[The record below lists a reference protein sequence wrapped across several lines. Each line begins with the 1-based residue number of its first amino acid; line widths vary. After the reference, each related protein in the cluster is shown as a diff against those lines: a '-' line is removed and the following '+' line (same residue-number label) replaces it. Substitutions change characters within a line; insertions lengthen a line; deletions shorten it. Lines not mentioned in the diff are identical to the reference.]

1 MLFLQ
6 KHLYIIT
13 YINIQ
18 NSILDKGKERF
29 ELVMSTTADLKKFG
43 FQTEEVAEQTRS
55 QYIKTGFPM
64 PARRYR
70 LHYEGYNISIEEPY
84 FWVLHYLRYYSGFPQ
99 IDKITDVFAAAE
111 NSAFFGASQQ
121 RLGLQQDKASQF
133 LATIGKM
140 VRELFQLVREL
151 RVLDERLSY
160 YYDSFTTSRSSESAE
175 ITLKGI
181 WVDLVEQGAKNPASV
196 YGMAR
201 EVQFTTL
208 PDLFFSTHPKK
219 QEDTDDVVERERG
232 AFNRK
237 IREVLKRKLRTFLA
251 WKEHTFEEMKNRR
264 VFTLKFLRQ
273 HYEVIRMYIQWVR
286 PYLRNIQRL
295 QLDLS
300 KTETPDLLVAFESSM
315 IEVELLARKPG
326 PVNQCLLIHYLFR
339 TRPEM
344 NYQQEYQRGPIH
356 LGRVEI
362 DFRMYAWTP
371 KEVENYKRMR
381 EQEDFQLLGIID
393 TSLKAA
399 MESLGDELMRYLK
412 EAGESFGPEAEKKEE
427 KNPSS
432 LLSPYTSIFK
442 GFSDLF
448 GAAKKAKVA
457 KPKKE
462 KKTDIM
468 KLALAK
474 SAAEEGAKSATWS
487 IYHHFKKQHAMLN
500 W

>member
-1 MLFLQ
+1 MP
-6 KHLYIIT
+6 T
-13 YINIQ
+13 
-18 NSILDKGKERF
+18 D
-29 ELVMSTTADLKKFG
+29 TDLIKFG
-43 FQTEEVAEQTRS
+43 FVKIVNGKEVADVEIAEQTRS
-55 QYIKTGFPM
+55 QYVKTGFPK

-84 FWVLHYLRYYSGFPQ
+84 FYILHYLRYYSGFPH

-121 RLGLQQDKASQF
+121 RLGLQQDKVSQF

-151 RVLDERLSY
+151 RILDERLSY
-160 YYDSFTTSRSSESAE
+160 YYDSFTTSKSSESAE

-219 QEDTDDVVERERG
+219 QEDVDEVVERERG

-237 IREVLKRKLRTFLA
+237 VREVLKRKLRTFLA
-251 WKEHTFEEMKNRR
+251 WKEHTFDEMKNRR
-264 VFTLKFLRQ
+264 KFTLKFLRQ

-295 QLDLS
+295 QLDQS

-326 PVNQCLLIHYLFR
+326 GKVNQCLLLNYLFR

-344 NYQQEYQRGPIH
+344 SYSQEYQRGPLH
-356 LGRVEI
+356 LGRVEV
-362 DFRMYAWTP
+362 DFRVYGWTN
-371 KEVENYKRMR
+371 EQVENYKKMR
-381 EQEDFQLLGIID
+381 VQEDFQLLGIID
-393 TSLKAA
+393 GSVKAA

-412 EAGESFGPEAEKKEE
+412 EAGEEFGPKVEE
-427 KNPSS
+427 KIKSNPSF
-432 LLSPYTSIFK
+432 LSPYTSIFK
-442 GFSDLF
+442 GFSEMF
-448 GAAKKAKVA
+448 GAQKAKKEAR
-457 KPKKE
+457 PKKE
-462 KKTDIM
+462 TKTDVM
-468 KLALAK
+468 KMELARASAITTAK
-474 SAAEEGAKSATWS
+474 GDAWT
-487 IYHHFKKQHAMLN
+487 IYHHFKKHHGMLN

>member
-1 MLFLQ
+1 MP
-6 KHLYIIT
+6 
-13 YINIQ
+13 
-18 NSILDKGKERF
+18 
-29 ELVMSTTADLKKFG
+29 TTADLKKFG
-43 FQTEEVAEQTRS
+43 FNTEEIAEQTRG
-55 QYIKTGFPM
+55 QYMKTGFPM

-84 FWVLHYLRYYSGFPQ
+84 FWILHYLRYYSGFPT
-99 IDKITDVFAAAE
+99 IDKITDIFAAAE
-111 NSAFFGASQQ
+111 NSAFFGSSQQ
-121 RLGLQQDKASQF
+121 RLGLQQDKVSQF

-151 RVLDERLSY
+151 RILDERLSY

-237 IREVLKRKLRTFLA
+237 VREVLKRKLRTFLA

-273 HYEVIRMYIQWVR
+273 HYDVIKMYMQWVR

-315 IEVELLARKPG
+315 MEVELLARKPG
-326 PVNQCLLIHYLFR
+326 AKVGDKSLNQCLLLSYLFR

-344 NYQQEYQRGPIH
+344 NYMQEYQKGPLH

-362 DFRMYAWTP
+362 DFRTYAWTDE
-371 KEVENYKRMR
+371 EVENYKRMR

-393 TSLKAA
+393 SSLKAA

-412 EAGESFGPEAEKKEE
+412 EAGEEFGQKVQKKEE
-427 KNPSS
+427 QKTSS
-432 LLSPYTSIFK
+432 FISPYTSIFK
-442 GFSDLF
+442 GFSEMF
-448 GAAKKAKVA
+448 KPKAKQA
-457 KPKKE
+457 RPKKPS
-462 KKTDIM
+462 KGDAF
-468 KLALAK
+468 KLTLATRETENNIK
-474 SAAEEGAKSATWS
+474 AATWT
-487 IYHHFKKQHAMLN
+487 IYHHFKKHHSMLN

>member
-1 MLFLQ
+1 MP
-6 KHLYIIT
+6 
-13 YINIQ
+13 
-18 NSILDKGKERF
+18 
-29 ELVMSTTADLKKFG
+29 TTADLKKFG
-43 FQTEEVAEQTRS
+43 FEQEEIAEQTRS
-55 QYIKTGFPM
+55 QYVKTGFPA

-84 FWVLHYLRYYSGFPQ
+84 FYILHYLRYFSGFPY

-111 NSAFFGASQQ
+111 NSAFFGAAQQ
-121 RLGLQQDKASQF
+121 RLGLQQDKVSQF

-151 RVLDERLSY
+151 RILDERLSY

-219 QEDTDDVVERERG
+219 QEDVDDVVERERG

-237 IREVLKRKLRTFLA
+237 VREVLKRKLRTFLA
-251 WKEHTFEEMKNRR
+251 WKEHTFEEIKNRR
-264 VFTLKFLRQ
+264 KFTLKFLRQ
-273 HYEVIRMYIQWVR
+273 HYEVIRMYIHWVR

-295 QLDLS
+295 QLDQS

-326 PVNQCLLIHYLFR
+326 PKVANETVNQCLLLHYLFR

-344 NYQQEYQRGPIH
+344 SYSQEYQRGPLH

-362 DFRMYAWTP
+362 DFRVYAWTD
-371 KEVENYKRMR
+371 KEIENYKKMR
-381 EQEDFQLLGIID
+381 EQEDFQLLGVID
-393 TSLKAA
+393 GSVKAA
-399 MESLGDELMRYLK
+399 MEALGDELMRYLK
-412 EAGESFGPEAEKKEE
+412 EAGEEFGPKVEKKIE
-427 KNPSS
+427 KSS
-432 LLSPYTSIFK
+432 FFSPYTSIFK
-442 GFSDLF
+442 GFSEMF
-448 GAAKKAKVA
+448 GAAKKAK
-457 KPKKE
+457 KQINPKKIS
-462 KKTDIM
+462 KTEIM
-468 KLALAK
+468 NMSLARIKAADDAK
-474 SAAEEGAKSATWS
+474 AATWT
-487 IYHHFKKQHAMLN
+487 IYHHFKKHHDMLN

>member
-1 MLFLQ
+1 MA
-6 KHLYIIT
+6 
-13 YINIQ
+13 
-18 NSILDKGKERF
+18 
-29 ELVMSTTADLKKFG
+29 VTADLKKFG
-43 FQTEEVAEQTRS
+43 FEEEEIAEQTRG
-55 QYIKTGFPM
+55 QYIKTGFPK

-70 LHYEGYNISIEEPY
+70 LHYEAYNISIEEPY
-84 FWVLHYLRYYSGFPQ
+84 FYILHYLRYYSGFPH
-99 IDKITDVFAAAE
+99 IDKISDVFAAAE

-121 RLGLQQDKASQF
+121 RLGLQQDKVSQF

-151 RVLDERLSY
+151 RILDERLSY
-160 YYDSFTTSRSSESAE
+160 YHDSFTTSKSHESAE

-201 EVQFTTL
+201 EVQFITL

-219 QEDTDDVVERERG
+219 QEDVDVVVERERG
-232 AFNRK
+232 GFNRK
-237 IREVLKRKLRTFLA
+237 VREVLKRKLRTFLA

-264 VFTLKFLRQ
+264 KFTLKFLRQ
-273 HYEVIRMYIQWVR
+273 HYEVIRMYIHWVR

-295 QLDLS
+295 QLDQS
-300 KTETPDLLVAFESSM
+300 KTETPDLLVAFETSM

-326 PVNQCLLIHYLFR
+326 KVNQCLLIHYLFR

-344 NYQQEYQRGPIH
+344 NYMQEYQKGPIH

-362 DFRMYAWTP
+362 DFRMYGWTEE
-371 KEVENYKRMR
+371 EVENYKRMR

-393 TSLKAA
+393 ASVKAA

-412 EAGESFGPEAEKKEE
+412 EAGEDMGPKTETKPEKK
-427 KNPSS
+427 SAS
-432 LLSPYTSIFK
+432 FFSPYTSVFK
-442 GFSDLF
+442 GFSELF
-448 GAAKKAKVA
+448 GVAKKSKAQA
-457 KPKKE
+457 KPKKPSR
-462 KKTDIM
+462 TDVM
-468 KLALAK
+468 KLAVARRE
-474 SAAEEGAKSATWS
+474 AEDKVTSATWT
-487 IYHHFKKQHAMLN
+487 IYHHFKKHHGMLN

>member
-1 MLFLQ
+1 LKS
-6 KHLYIIT
+6 KHLNTNT

-18 NSILDKGKERF
+18 NSILNNRER
-29 ELVMSTTADLKKFG
+29 EVKLDMPTLAELKKFG
-43 FQTEEVAEQTRS
+43 FNEEEVAEQTRQ
-55 QYIKTGFPM
+55 QYIKTGFPK
-64 PARRYR
+64 PERRYR

-84 FWVLHYLRYYSGFPQ
+84 FWILHYLRYYAGFPY
-99 IDKITDVFAAAE
+99 IDKITDIFAAAE
-111 NSAFFGASQQ
+111 NSAFFGSSQQ
-121 RLGLQQDKASQF
+121 RLGLQQDKVSQF

-151 RVLDERLSY
+151 RILDERLSY
-160 YYDSFTTSRSSESAE
+160 YFDSYTTSRSSESAE

-219 QEDTDDVVERERG
+219 QEDTDDVVEHERG

-237 IREVLKRKLRTFLA
+237 VREVLKRKLRTFLA

-273 HYEVIRMYIQWVR
+273 HYEVIRMYIQWVK

-326 PVNQCLLIHYLFR
+326 AVNQCLLLHYLFR

-344 NYQQEYQRGPIH
+344 NYQQEYQKGPLH

-362 DFRMYAWTP
+362 DFRVYAWTD
-371 KEVENYKRMR
+371 EQVENYKRMR
-381 EQEDFQLLGIID
+381 EQEDFQLLGLID
-393 TSLKAA
+393 TSVKAA

-412 EAGESFGPEAEKKEE
+412 EAGEEFGPKTEE
-427 KNPSS
+427 KVVKKSS
-432 LLSPYTSIFK
+432 FLSPYTSIFK
-442 GFSDLF
+442 GFSDMF
-448 GAAKKAKVA
+448 GRVRNQKFQDRKSQARQLCSNWNSKDKLLQLMPNLQLGQFIIISKN
-457 KPKKE
+457 
-462 KKTDIM
+462 IM
-468 KLALAK
+468 
-474 SAAEEGAKSATWS
+474 
-487 IYHHFKKQHAMLN
+487 IC
-500 W
+500 